1 MTGELL
7 SPVELKEKVEELREL
22 IVERVAA
29 LEEEK
34 NWGTDD
40 ERDELAQALDELVV
54 QGEALSDVLRDLV

>member
-7 SPVELKEKVEELREL
+7 SPVELKEKVDELREL
-22 IVERVAA
+22 ISERVAA

-34 NWGTDD
+34 SWGTDD

-54 QGEALSDVLRDLV
+54 QGEALSDVLRDLA

>member
-1 MTGELL
+1 MTGEVL
-7 SPVELKEKVEELREL
+7 SPVELKDKVDELREL
-22 IVERVAA
+22 IAERMVA

-54 QGEALSDVLRDLV
+54 QGEALSDVLRDLA